1 MSRQTKRPRPK
12 LPGNG
17 YRRRTPPPSEPSTAL
32 PEDRPPEGAA
42 VSSNVQKIAQ
52 LEAEELHR
60 RSFFERIGDR
70 AVAIAGRGWVSFLHL
85 VWFVTWMAV
94 NTGQV
99 SGFEPFDPYP
109 FNFLTMVVSLEAI
122 FVTLAVLNNQNRMT
136 YLADK
141 RAHLDLQVNLL
152 AEQESTA
159 TLRLLQRVA
168 EKLGV
173 SPEELHQVEALTE
186 ETDVAEILTK
196 LDGTLPE
203 PETAPEPG
211 AATPASAGTRLTGG
225 KSRG

>member
-1 MSRQTKRPRPK
+1 MTRDTRRERTK
-12 LPGNG
+12 LPGNS
-17 YRRRTPPPSEPSTAL
+17 YRRRTQPPRIEPPTPPPA
-32 PEDRPPEGAA
+32 GAA
-42 VSSNVQKIAQ
+42 ASNVEKIAQ
-52 LEAEELHR
+52 LEAEQLHR
-60 RSFFERIGDR
+60 RSFFERVGDR
-70 AVAIAGRGWVSFLHL
+70 AVAIAGSGWVAFFHL
-85 VWFVTWMAV
+85 LWFAGWIVV
-94 NTGQV
+94 NAGGV
-99 SGFEPFDPYP
+99 PGIEPFDPYP
-109 FNFLTMVVSLEAI
+109 FNFLTMIVSLEAI
-122 FVTLAVLNNQNRMT
+122 FITLAVLNNQNRMT
-136 YLADK
+136 HQADK

>member
-1 MSRQTKRPRPK
+1 MSRQTRRPRSK

-17 YRRRTPPPSEPSTAL
+17 YRRRTPPTSEPSTAL
-32 PEDRPPEGAA
+32 PEDRPPGGAA

-85 VWFVTWMAV
+85 VWFITWMAV

-136 YLADK
+136 YQADK

-173 SPEELHQVEALTE
+173 PPHEVNQVESLAQ
-186 ETDVAEILTK
+186 ETDVAQLATEM
-196 LDGTLPE
+196 DSTLPGSVTV
-203 PETAPEPG
+203 PKPPAADPG
-211 AATPASAGTRLTGG
+211 
-225 KSRG
+225 